1 MNKKNI
7 IVPFAFLIVILSYVI
22 FQIKFVSYFTIWMIF
37 IFTVLIDALYFIGN
51 QKYSKLLLLLTLIS
65 TIMFSSYLYLGIN
78 ANEPSNVGDFS
89 MLPILL
95 FIVSFPFIIIT
106 HSVIIFKIFTKK
118 DVKLV

>member
-78 ANEPSNVGDFS
+78 ANEPSNVDDFS

-106 HSVIIFKIFTKK
+106 HSVIIFKMFTKK